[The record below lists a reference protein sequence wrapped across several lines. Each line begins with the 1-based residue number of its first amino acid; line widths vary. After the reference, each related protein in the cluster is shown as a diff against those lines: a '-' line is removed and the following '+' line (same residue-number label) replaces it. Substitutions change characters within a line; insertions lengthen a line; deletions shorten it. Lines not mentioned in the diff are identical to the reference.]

1 MSLSLVAMRSQ
12 SAPCSIPT
20 PAPAASSARRP
31 RLLKRDRPR
40 RIDQY
45 IDYFGDDRLT
55 RGTHARRSR
64 ASRPR
69 MEAVKRRRPK
79 TSGLRLVSKSAQTCA
94 PAQAGAGGR

>member
-69 MEAVKRRRPK
+69 MDAVKRRRPRM
-79 TSGLRLVSKSAQTCA
+79 SGVRRVSSPAQTYA
-94 PAQAGAGGR
+94 PTPAGAGGR